1 MDRLR
6 TGGRSFDEPFPI
18 MDYQLLVVLQ
28 SAFTVWML
36 VDAYR
41 RQVDIFW
48 YWVILIPG
56 AGAFVYFF
64 VVKLPDFRLPGNLFG
79 PRKPSLDELRY
90 QAEQAP
96 TLARDL
102 ALAEAL
108 VERNQ
113 HAEAMPHLESARK
126 REPEHC
132 QVLYL
137 LALCHTEQGHP
148 EKAIPLL
155 ETVLQRDRH
164 WSDHAAWRLLVAA
177 RGQNGDGAGAVTT
190 CRELVK
196 LAPTLQYQC
205 LLAERLLMEGQNDE
219 ARTLLDES
227 LEAHR
232 YSPGPIRRRNRRW
245 ARHAQ
250 KLQREAART
259 VGSGQ

>member
-1 MDRLR
+1 MDH
-6 TGGRSFDEPFPI
+6 
-18 MDYQLLVVLQ
+18 QLLVVLPL
-28 SAFTVWML
+28 AFTVWML
-36 VDAYR
+36 ADAYR
-41 RQVDIFW
+41 RQEDVFW
-48 YWVILIPG
+48 YWLIVG
-56 AGAFVYFF
+56 APVVGALVYFF
-64 VVKLPDFRLPGNLFG
+64 VIKLPDFGLPGWHFG

-90 QAEQAP
+90 QAEQSP

-108 VERNQ
+108 IERNQ
-113 HAEAMPHLESARK
+113 HVEAVPHLEAARQ

-132 QVLYL
+132 QVLFL

-155 ETVLQRDRH
+155 ETVHQRDRH

-177 RGQNGDGAGAVTT
+177 RGQNGDGMGALAT

-205 LLAERLLMEGQNDE
+205 LLAERLLMEGMTDE
-219 ARTLLDES
+219 ARTAMDEA

-245 ARHAQ
+245 ARQAQ
-250 KLQREAART
+250 RLQRQAKAM
-259 VGSGQ
+259 VSGQ